1 VYLATEAF
9 CETRECDDTSIP
21 SGYIVML
28 TLSAYIFEA
37 VWVAHCE
44 DMTSLAAARCEDL
57 LSVYS
62 RSASEESVNTETFS
76 FLELSDH
83 IIEVLKIQRDSI
95 KKGYI
100 VKSFFTL
107 DQQV

>member
-1 VYLATEAF
+1 MYLATEAF
-9 CETRECDDTSIP
+9 CETRECDDTCIS
-21 SGYIVML
+21 SGDIVVL

-37 VWVAHCE
+37 VWVAHSE
-44 DMTSLAAARCEDL
+44 DVTSLTAARCEDL

-76 FLELSDH
+76 FLELSYH

-95 KKGYI
+95 KKGGV

-107 DQQV
+107 DRRV